1 MNKIFFILSLLFII
15 IIIIL
20 LLLLLLLLH
29 FGQASFGL
37 WAPLWAA
44 LV

>member
-20 LLLLLLLLH
+20 LLLLLLLH